1 MANDDST
8 GKRKFVEVKARS
20 KLLIALF
27 VLGLCGGIVLAEQ
40 LYVKRFRSQQRVT
53 QSSTAAASSLK
64 HDRAKAETDQE
75 SSDFSTP
82 AQNDLEVLLR
92 KIAPKKEILLAVANK
107 NILWGGMLETFTD
120 GFKYSGV
127 KNHLILALDEETKK
141 WCDEHSINTY
151 FLSLEVHKAQAG
163 TGDNHA
169 VSAMKFGIIKRFVDL
184 GWAVLLSD
192 VDIAILQNPFEHLYR
207 DSDVEG
213 MTDGFDE
220 RTAYGS
226 IEGFEDPS
234 MGWARYAQYYK
245 HFNLNS
251 GLFYVKA
258 NERTLDLMHRLDTRL
273 SQQKYWD
280 QTAWN
285 EEIFFLSHGSHKSPQ
300 VTVRVMDIDQ
310 FMNSKRLF
318 KDIRKRP
325 KAQRPPKPIMVHVN
339 YHPDKHERMRAVFK
353 YYKDGDEHALDSFP
367 GGSEPGS

>member
-1 MANDDST
+1 MASDDST
-8 GKRKFVEVKARS
+8 GKSKIVETKARN
-20 KLLIALF
+20 KGLYAFFII
-27 VLGLCGGIVLAEQ
+27 GLCGGMVLAEQ
-40 LYVKRFRSQQRVT
+40 LYVQRSRSQLERQLTAT
-53 QSSTAAASSLK
+53 QTTTGDEIMSKATSTK
-64 HDRAKAETDQE
+64 I
-75 SSDFSTP
+75 DFTKP
-82 AQNDLEVLLR
+82 ARNDLEELLR
-92 KIAPKKEILLAVANK
+92 KVAPQQEVLLAVANK
-107 NILWGGMLETFTD
+107 NTLWGGMLETFTN
-120 GFKYSGV
+120 GFKDTGV

-141 WCDEHSINTY
+141 WCEEHGINAY
-151 FLSLEVHKAQAG
+151 LLSLEVHKAQAG

-220 RTAYGS
+220 HTAYGS

-234 MGWARYAQYYK
+234 MGWARFAQYYK

-258 NERTLDLMHRLDTRL
+258 NERTVDLMKRLDTRL
-273 SQQKYWD
+273 SKQKYWD

-285 EEIFFLSHGSHKSPQ
+285 EEIFFLSHGSYKSPQ
-300 VTVRVMDIDQ
+300 VSVRVMDIDQ

-318 KDIRKRP
+318 KDIRNRS
-325 KAQRPPKPIMVHVN
+325 KAQRPPMPIMVHVN

-353 YYKDGDEHALDSFP
+353 YYKDGDEHALESFP